1 MTTEAHEV
9 TKNLPKQG
17 YSAGFSVFF
26 SLTWA
31 NKEISKDSHSRGH
44 TVL

>member
-1 MTTEAHEV
+1 MITEAHEV